1 MPALRLVLCCAC
13 AVFAMASARAQ
24 SIIATASTPGGTDV
38 AINATTNRIYV
49 AGDYAN
55 VVTVIDGAS
64 NATAQVPVG
73 YRPQFIAVNT
83 ATNKIYSSNT
93 QDGTLSVIDGTSHAV
108 INLPIGGAGP
118 IAINERTN
126 KIYVI
131 RRGNNGEVT
140 VVDGATHTWY
150 SISTGSYVPEWQVV
164 NSATSRLYVSHSTSG
179 DVRAIDT
186 SSASDHP
193 PTVGILVAGRPT
205 YIALNTVTNKVYVL
219 SDDSRGPIVAI
230 DGATNASQ
238 RIATPG
244 HSGVPMAIAVN
255 PSTNRVYAA
264 IGNEVVV
271 VDGASHAVSYLAT
284 GNLSRLAVDA
294 AQNRIYGIR
303 GNLAVVAIDG
313 ATQGITQIPV
323 PTQAFAI
330 AANPVT
336 HRVYAVAGTTS
347 VIEGGAAAQ
356 PQDAFG
362 LNAQGLWWASPAAV
376 ESGWGLNIA
385 HQGNTIFATW
395 FTYDTDGSA
404 LWLVMPNGARTGSA
418 NIYTGDVYRTT
429 GPAFGAAF
437 DPSKVTSTPVG
448 TASLSML
455 GPDNAVFAA
464 TINGSQIYKSITRQ
478 IYGAPVPTCAAGG
491 SAGAQPNYQDIWWNS
506 PAGNESGWGLYVTH
520 QGDNL
525 FVTWFTYGADG
536 KAMWLVGSNVR
547 RRATGCIRGRS
558 TVRGGR
564 LSARCRGMPSR
575 SRSCPWGASRSPS
588 RTPPT
593 AAFRTPPWGLA
604 SPSSSPGSSFPAP
617 RPCAA
622 SLAGVAPQSR
632 KRL

>member
-1 MPALRLVLCCAC
+1 MPAVRLALCCAC
-13 AVFAMASARAQ
+13 AVFAMAGARAQ
-24 SIIATASTPGGTDV
+24 SIIGTAPTPGGTDV
-38 AINATTNRIYV
+38 AINATTKRIYV
-49 AGDYAN
+49 AGDYSN

-83 ATNKIYSSNT
+83 TTNKVYSSNT
-93 QDGTLSVIDGTSHAV
+93 QDGTLSVIDGWSHAV
-108 INLPIGGAGP
+108 TNLAIGGAGP

-140 VVDGATHTWY
+140 VVDGATNTWY
-150 SISTGSYVPEWQVV
+150 SINTGSYVPEWQVV
-164 NSATSRLYVSHSTSG
+164 NPATNRLYVSHSTSG

-186 SSASDHP
+186 SSASDHS

-271 VDGASHAVSYLAT
+271 VDGASNAVSYIAT

-294 AQNRIYGIR
+294 AQNRVYGIR
-303 GNLAVVAIDG
+303 GNSTLVAIDG
-313 ATQGITQIPV
+313 ATQALTQVQV
-323 PTQAFAI
+323 PTGAYAL
-330 AANPVT
+330 AVNPAT
-336 HRVYAVAGTTS
+336 HRVYAVAGTTT
-347 VIEGGAAAQ
+347 VIDGMAAAG
-356 PQDAFG
+356 PPDPYG
-362 LNAQGLWWASPAAV
+362 LNAQGLWWASPAGV

-404 LWLVMPNGARTGSA
+404 LWLVMPNGARIGD
-418 NIYTGDVYRTT
+418 NMYGGDVYRTT
-429 GPAFGAAF
+429 GPALGSAF
-437 DPSKVTSTPVG
+437 DPSKVSKTVVG
-448 TASLSML
+448 NVWFSLL
-455 GPDNAVFAA
+455 NADAAVFGG
-464 TINGSQIYKSITRQ
+464 TVYGSSIYKSITRQ
-478 IYGAPVPTCAAGG
+478 VFASPVPTCVAGG
-491 SAGAQPNYQDIWWNS
+491 SVGAQPNYQDIWWAS
-506 PAGNESGWGLYVTH
+506 PAASESGWGVYITH

-525 FVTWFTYGADG
+525 FVTWFTYGPDG
-536 KAMWLVGSNVR
+536 KAMWLVGSNVAR
-547 RRATGCIRGRS
+547 TGNGTYSGTLYRTWGPPFNAQPWNSSQVSVMPVGSVTLTFSDAANGRFSSTAMGVTQSKPIIRQ
-558 TVRGGR
+558 
-564 LSARCRGMPSR
+564 
-575 SRSCPWGASRSPS
+575 
-588 RTPPT
+588 
-593 AAFRTPPWGLA
+593 AF
-604 SPSSSPGSSFPAP
+604 SSPATLC
-617 RPCAA
+617 R
-622 SLAGVAPQSR
+622 
-632 KRL
+632 